1 MVNEIDV
8 SCIILCNLNDEF
20 VKYRTIPSILA
31 NSQDYSTEIIVVDN
45 SSNHTFDYPEGLNDV
60 KVIKSE
66 PFHIPKGYNN
76 GVKEARGK
84 YIAIFHDDCE
94 VLDKNW
100 INTCT
105 RILNEQVYAVA
116 PQLHHQVTIVN
127 EKYTRPHSLLKEE
140 RYQEFLKECP
150 LVMKKDKFYEV
161 GGYDETYYFGYEDVR
176 FSESINK
183 LGKHIMK
190 VDIDFEHFNGMST
203 VLFAN
208 INDKKKFERY
218 KKMFTTIDRPMFR
231 NIFNKKPV
239 KKYFETLVGYKWPSD
254 EPINKTWQECESEM
268 PKTKLEVEK
277 FIRSLT
283 NEEDI

>member
-127 EKYTRPHSLLKEE
+127 EEYTKPHSLLKEE

-176 FSESINK
+176 FAESINK
-183 LGKHIMK
+183 LGKHIQE
-190 VDIDFEHFNGMST
+190 VDIEFNHYNGMST
-203 VLFAN
+203 VLMAYL
-208 INDKKKFERY
+208 NDEAFNDYRD
-218 KKMFTTIDRPMFR
+218 MFPDIESKQMFR
-231 NIFNKKPV
+231 EIFNEDKV
-239 KKYFETLVGYKWPSD
+239 KKYFNKLVGFNWPSN
-254 EPINKTWQECESEM
+254 ELIEKTWQECEKDM
-268 PKTKLEVEK
+268 PKTEEELNR
-277 FIRSLT
+277 FMRSL
-283 NEEDI
+283 